1 MKPAATSP
9 IEYYTHASIPDRV
22 ILERAAH
29 ANRMLAEEL
38 PDDPPL
44 IVEDALR
51 RMRNLPSVT
60 RMHVW
65 IVRRGRR
72 IVAEASLGWAE
83 LKSNRKSAGVYV
95 GVEPHLRRRG
105 IGTRLLAS
113 AVARSRQARR
123 PLLFTHSSCRLP
135 AGAEFLKRFGFKQ
148 GLETHLNQL
157 TVDRLDRALLAR
169 WLAAGSESAADY
181 VVEVWDGP
189 VPEQWLV
196 PFADLYGVMNAAP
209 RGELEIE
216 DTVVTPTM
224 IREGETHLFANDSRR
239 VVACARHAASGA
251 LVGFT
256 ELIWN
261 PKRASIVW
269 QQNTGVVE
277 AHRNKGLGRWLKA
290 ANMEAMLRM
299 NPAVR
304 FVRTGNADNNAPM
317 LAINRQMGFA
327 PFIAV
332 IGWQGS
338 APRIAQQLLVSRR
351 RCARSRS

>member
-1 MKPAATSP
+1 MKPPATSP

-44 IVEDALR
+44 IVEDAVR

-65 IVRRGRR
+65 VARHGRR

-83 LKSNRKSAGVYV
+83 LKSNRKSAGVNV
-95 GVEPHLRRRG
+95 SVEPQLRRRR
-105 IGTRLLAS
+105 IGTRLLAF

-123 PLLFTHSSCRLP
+123 PLIFSHSSGRLP
-135 AGAEFLKRFGFKQ
+135 AGARFLKRFGFKPA
-148 GLETHLNQL
+148 LETHLNQL
-157 TVDRLDRALLAR
+157 AIDHLDRALLVR
-169 WLAAGSESAADY
+169 WLTAGSESAADY
-181 VVEVWDGP
+181 AVEVWDGP
-189 VPEQWLV
+189 VPEQWLG
-196 PFADLYGVMNAAP
+196 PFADLYGVMNAVP
-209 RGELEIE
+209 RGELKIE
-216 DTVVTPTM
+216 DTVVTPRM
-224 IREGETHLFANDSRR
+224 IREGETHLFANGSRR
-239 VVACARHAASGA
+239 VIACARHAPSGV

-256 ELIWN
+256 ELFWN
-261 PKRASIVW
+261 PKRATIVW

-290 ANMEAMLRM
+290 ANMDAMLKM
-299 NPAVR
+299 NPAAR
-304 FVRTGNADNNAPM
+304 FVRTGNADSNAPM

-327 PFIAV
+327 PFIAA

-338 APRIAQQLLVSRR
+338 APRIARRLLAFAGR
-351 RCARSRS
+351 